1 MEFLRVDLIL
11 LCIHP
16 IFFLKFIWHGI
27 KDEEISLKKSQ
38 ERFYISAGHAKLTWS
53 DTNMWRSHMSPHRP
67 T

>member
-27 KDEEISLKKSQ
+27 KDKEISLKNRKKGFILAQ
-38 ERFYISAGHAKLTWS
+38 
-53 DTNMWRSHMSPHRP
+53 DMRS
-67 T
+67 